1 VPRSGTDVPYYA
13 DTSALVKLVVAER
26 ESTALRRWLAKGD
39 RLLVSSDLARTELM
53 RVVRRVVPDRAVL
66 AREVLESV
74 TLLQLPTA
82 VFESAGRLEPA
93 TMRSLDALHL
103 AAALHLGDDLEG
115 LLTYDD
121 RLADAASAAGIPVIA
136 PGAR

>member
-1 VPRSGTDVPYYA
+1 MPYYA

-26 ESTALRRWLAKGD
+26 ESAALRRWLAREG
-39 RLLVSSDLARTELM
+39 RHLVSSDLARTELM
-53 RVVRRVVPDRAVL
+53 RTVRRAVPDRAVL

-74 TLLQLPTA
+74 TLLRLPTE
-82 VFESAGRLEPA
+82 VFEIAGRLEPT
-93 TMRSLDALHL
+93 TMWSLDALHL

-121 RLADAASAAGIPVIA
+121 RLAAAAAAVGIAVVA

>member
-1 VPRSGTDVPYYA
+1 M
-13 DTSALVKLVVAER
+13 
-26 ESTALRRWLAKGD
+26 
-39 RLLVSSDLARTELM
+39 RT
-53 RVVRRVVPDRAVL
+53 VRRAVPDRAVL

-74 TLLQLPTA
+74 TLLQLLTE
-82 VFESAGRLEPA
+82 VFEIAGRLEPA

-103 AAALHLGDDLEG
+103 AAALHLGDELEG

-121 RLADAASAAGIPVIA
+121 RLATAAEAVGIPVVA

>member
-1 VPRSGTDVPYYA
+1 VPYYA

-26 ESTALRRWLAKGD
+26 ESAALRRWLARD
-39 RLLVSSDLARTELM
+39 SRQLVSSDLARTELM
-53 RVVRRVVPDRAVL
+53 RTVRRAVPDRAVL

-74 TLLQLPTA
+74 TLLQLPTE
-82 VFESAGRLEPA
+82 VFEIAGRLEPA
-93 TMRSLDALHL
+93 TMRSLHALHL

-121 RLADAASAAGIPVIA
+121 RLATAAEAVGIPVVA

>member
-1 VPRSGTDVPYYA
+1 MPYYA

>member
-1 VPRSGTDVPYYA
+1 MPYYA

-26 ESTALRRWLAKGD
+26 ESAALLRWLARDG
-39 RLLVSSDLARTELM
+39 RQLVSSDLARTELM
-53 RVVRRVVPDRAVL
+53 RTVRRAVPDRAVL

-74 TLLQLPTA
+74 TLLQLPTE
-82 VFESAGRLEPA
+82 VFEIAGRLEPA

-121 RLADAASAAGIPVIA
+121 RLATAAEAVGIPVVA